1 MQIDFLKLPSKVNPS
16 LGEGRLVDFIFG
28 TKVFILGRKYE
39 INRKFK
45 HSFLAPLDIFF
56 LVEQVAMK

>member
-28 TKVFILGRKYE
+28 TELFILGRKFE
-39 INRKFK
+39 SKEKLKHKFTITK
-45 HSFLAPLDIFF
+45 
-56 LVEQVAMK
+56 